1 MTNNNTMENVTEM
14 IKSSENRNLDQ
25 VINNDIYKQQDDF
38 KKKLVEKR
46 RKSALSEIVDTSSL
60 NKSVIKIILKQTLKK
75 IPSNIDLSS
84 NNFWQNSDN
93 QSSNEMIFEH
103 KELEVIIAGIYLIK
117 IHINKV
123 DKFHFY

>member
-103 KELEVIIAGIYLIK
+103 KELEEIIAGIYLIK